1 MKKEKPTNNLMFV
14 DDRLYIKNPYLDYL
28 IFRGWKEL
36 IEFFEEIPSWVYIS
50 RNDQQEAKFLLTEM
64 VSDIFGIELKATFG
78 YRQHVV
84 EKIKSK
90 LGYSI
95 IEKTMKAEIMRLYN
109 ETQKKLIHGFKTNSL
124 LLYRGLNR
132 PELLHYYENPTQL
145 KTNTL
150 SSFTTDLNRYAKEIQ
165 VSVEI
170 PIENVLFYEN
180 LCPLRELLDR
190 DFGSTQ
196 GLYVE
201 REVIVFNKNEYF
213 NIKEVTYTDKDSKR
227 RREAEEKEYF

>member
-1 MKKEKPTNNLMFV
+1 MCVN
-14 DDRLYIKNPYLDYL
+14 DRIYIKNPYLDYL
-28 IFRGWKEL
+28 MFSHWKEL
-36 IEFFEEIPSWVYIS
+36 RGFFEEIPSWVNTS

-64 VSDIFGIELKATFG
+64 VSDIFDIKFTVSFG
-78 YRQHVV
+78 YRLEVV

-95 IEKTMKAEIMRLYN
+95 IEKTIKADIMRLYN
-109 ETQKKLIHGFKTNSL
+109 ETQKKLKHDFKTNSL
-124 LLYRGLNR
+124 LLYRGLNS
-132 PELLHYYENPTQL
+132 PELLHFYENPTQL

-150 SSFTTDLNRYAKEIQ
+150 SSFTTDVNFYGHLEVQ
-165 VSVEI
+165 VSIEV

-180 LCPLRELLDR
+180 LCPLRELINGG
-190 DFGSTQ
+190 FGRTL

-213 NIKEVTYTDKDSKR
+213 NIKEVTHTNMDS
-227 RREAEEKEYF
+227 